1 MVFASL
7 RVCKWVCHQTAAF
20 TTLTNNINKNSWTT
34 NENWS
39 CILTNRDDVFE
50 RTHKEET
57 QISLSVLTSEIPTQM
72 SIRILRRDL
81 VLIST

>member
-7 RVCKWVCHQTAAF
+7 RVCKWVCHPTAAF
-20 TTLTNNINKNSWTT
+20 TTLANNININSWTT

-57 QISLSVLTSEIPTQM
+57 QISF
-72 SIRILRRDL
+72 IRIDFRNTNSN
-81 VLIST
+81 VNPNP